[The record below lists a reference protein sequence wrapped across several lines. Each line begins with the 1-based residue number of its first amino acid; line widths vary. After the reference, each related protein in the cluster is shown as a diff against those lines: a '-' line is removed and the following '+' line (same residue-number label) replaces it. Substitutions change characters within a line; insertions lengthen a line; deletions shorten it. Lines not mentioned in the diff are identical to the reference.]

1 MANRKP
7 MDTNSLSQ
15 KTKVLEKLAR
25 SDYRSEK
32 ELLAL
37 NMERILNIDGI
48 SLQDMAIILE
58 LQKNVKAHTLYSY
71 LTGWEM
77 RVREGSEET

>member
-7 MDTNSLSQ
+7 MDTNNLAQ

-25 SDYRSEK
+25 SDCKSEK
-32 ELLAL
+32 ELMAL
-37 NMERILNIDGI
+37 DMERILNIDGI
-48 SLQDMAIILE
+48 SLLDMAIILE

-71 LTGWEM
+71 LVGWEK
-77 RVREGSEET
+77 RGNEEGEKP

>member
-7 MDTNSLSQ
+7 MDTNTLSQ

-25 SDYRSEK
+25 SACKSEK

-37 NMERILNIDGI
+37 DMERIINIDGI

-71 LTGWEM
+71 LLGWEK
-77 RVREGSEET
+77 RAREGSDEP